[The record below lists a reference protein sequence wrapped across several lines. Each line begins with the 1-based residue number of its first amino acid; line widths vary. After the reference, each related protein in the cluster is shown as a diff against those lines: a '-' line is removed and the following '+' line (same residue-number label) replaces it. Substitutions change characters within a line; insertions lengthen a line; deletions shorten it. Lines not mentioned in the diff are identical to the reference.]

1 MIVWVLQSLE
11 AMLEALRE
19 EGYDLGPDLGPDG
32 ARIDG
37 EAIISAL
44 QKQEDQRAVLKGVNG
59 IREMC
64 DHTHEA
70 TYILN
75 YL

>member
-1 MIVWVLQSLE
+1 
-11 AMLEALRE
+11 MLEALRDD
-19 EGYDLGPDLGPDG
+19 GYDLGPDLGPDG

-44 QKQEDQRAVLKGVNG
+44 QKQEDQRAVLKGING

-64 DHTHEA
+64 DHTYGA
-70 TYILN
+70 TSTLTSI
-75 YL
+75 